1 MTIPEPKKN
10 KTRSFRR
17 GTRGAVLV
25 EFIFAFMPLMILYLC
40 MAELVHYFTIREVVM
55 HAANAGARA
64 CAVVGEDGQFQ
75 PGGKDYNGPASDY
88 KEAVKWALKPW
99 ESTQIF
105 QLDQNALKCD
115 IGASATDPYGAD
127 TVTVKG
133 TYTCIVPIAKVVI
146 CNGGT
151 KTMEV
156 KSSFPHQGAKYKM

>member
-1 MTIPEPKKN
+1 MTMPEQKK
-10 KTRSFRR
+10 KTRSLRR

-55 HAANAGARA
+55 HAANAGVRA

-75 PGGKDYNGPASDY
+75 PGGKDYNGPADDY

-99 ESTQIF
+99 ESTKIF
-105 QLDQNALKCD
+105 KLDVDSIKCD
-115 IGASATDPYGAD
+115 IGATKTDPYGED
-127 TVTVKG
+127 TVTVRG
-133 TYTCIVPIAKVVI
+133 NYTCIVPIAKVVI
-146 CNGGT
+146 CNNGS

-156 KSSFPHQGAKYKM
+156 KSSFPHQGANYKM